1 MKLNLED
8 LNLLTYVFKHVTMT
22 RRRRTLLAKLR
33 AMRDRM
39 RDRIKEE
46 TNELEKSEK

>member
-1 MKLNLED
+1 MKLDLED

-33 AMRDRM
+33 EMRDRM
-39 RDRIKEE
+39 KEE
-46 TNELEKSEK
+46 TNELEANEN